1 MKYLKKINVI
11 KEFRGIKP
19 FTLELNDGIN
29 IIVGENGIGKSSL
42 LSLITNETY
51 RNYVKFDVLPNT
63 TFRAFDTE
71 KDNPRIKTDI
81 NTMINLAFSLNA
93 RFVSH
98 GEAMLPLI
106 KTIKDFND
114 CLIVIDEPEAGLSI
128 SNQRKILKVFNDSIT
143 KNNCQIILTTHSYV
157 IIENSE
163 QVFSMD
169 NKKWIKSNEY
179 LKNS

>member
-1 MKYLKKINVI
+1 MRYLKKLIVT
-11 KEFRGIKP
+11 KEFRGIQP
-19 FTLELNDGIN
+19 FTLELKDGIN

-42 LSLITNETY
+42 LSLISNETY
-51 RNYVKFDVLPNT
+51 KKYVKFDVEPNT

-71 KDNPRIKTDI
+71 KDNPRIKTDM
-81 NTMINLAFSLNA
+81 NTMKNPAFSLNA

-106 KTIKDFND
+106 KAIKDFND
-114 CLIVIDEPEAGLSI
+114 CLIIIDEPEAGLSI
-128 SNQRKILKVFNDSIT
+128 FNQRKILKVFKESIT

-157 IIENSE
+157 IIENAK

-169 NKKWIKSNEY
+169 NKKWIKSDEY